1 MCESCS
7 RSLRQ
12 RIAHI
17 IRLGPLPDETVYI
30 KRCTRVERWRQKSYS
45 HIFGKRGPSLAANI
59 PYGLISQWHRLA
71 RSIWISRAIYIFTYG
86 ARFVQIMLISS
97 NLRRNAI
104 DNYYSGLI
112 ESLHYRLERFA
123 FRSKL
128 TWVGA
133 GWARFGRISNICRH
147 RYWCDFCRYVLVSII

>member
-1 MCESCS
+1 MCANPAADRFGKESHILFDWVRCRTRPYIS
-7 RSLRQ
+7 RGALELS
-12 RIAHI
+12 
-17 IRLGPLPDETVYI
+17 GEG
-30 KRCTRVERWRQKSYS
+30 KRVTR
-45 HIFGKRGPSLAANI
+45 IFGKRGPSLAANI

-128 TWVGA
+128 T
-133 GWARFGRISNICRH
+133 
-147 RYWCDFCRYVLVSII
+147 